1 RIAASRRSRALAALG
16 RLTSHHLAGKEL
28 GQEFKPLLGTVSAE
42 GGKIFSERYGS
53 LGFLTPVSELKFD
66 AVSKME
72 KESYERW
79 RRGYEGG
86 WAKFFDPIAIRLK
99 LAKEREELD
108 MTILPLRVD
117 SDYQELV
124 ALVGETK
131 LSKAAATVPGE
142 SVFHFALALDPE
154 SDMFKEANVTLVDLL
169 PSLKINP
176 LGWMGKSASVTLGYS
191 LAWQSNFGLSSLNEL
206 PVLAR
211 VEVASRVK
219 LALFLA
225 ALKGAIESSSPELVS
240 WETRQHGG
248 KSYVAMIG
256 NGEEIGE
263 EFSIYYAAL
272 PSALLVTLSEE
283 MLKRALDQE
292 KVMPS
297 GELDHAQ
304 VMASTSPRFLTG
316 AGEVLGE
323 GSLEA
328 RRRILSWAALPIL
341 NEWYQSQS
349 AEDPVGFHEQRF
361 ANRITCPGG
370 LGYRWNVEDLT
381 MESVAYGHP
390 GNSRDEA
397 KPLAILQRFKTLE
410 MRSSFE
416 EGGMRLQISA
426 DEKSTFQHPQPR
438 SAPRPADDKVVPYRD
453 LIALKPGTEIVYESL
468 DEGDEEGE
476 GNERYEMQIDSVIEK
491 GELIVVSESY
501 RNIYDGEE
509 ESGRSQTEIGPK
521 GARIT
526 FSEGEGKLI
535 PDPEAYDFPAEL
547 WPGQVFG
554 VRKNEIWVT
563 NDGRESYRVE
573 AQIKVIGWE
582 AINGPDGKE
591 LQALKLERQSMSL
604 SDRNFDRETAVDWYV
619 RGYGLVKSTSSSSW
633 GKTTTRMTVFKEPH

>member
-1 RIAASRRSRALAALG
+1 
-16 RLTSHHLAGKEL
+16 
-28 GQEFKPLLGTVSAE
+28 
-42 GGKIFSERYGS
+42 
-53 LGFLTPVSELKFD
+53 
-66 AVSKME
+66 
-72 KESYERW
+72 
-79 RRGYEGG
+79 
-86 WAKFFDPIAIRLK
+86 
-99 LAKEREELD
+99 
-108 MTILPLRVD
+108 
-117 SDYQELV
+117 
-124 ALVGETK
+124 
-131 LSKAAATVPGE
+131 
-142 SVFHFALALDPE
+142 
-154 SDMFKEANVTLVDLL
+154 
-169 PSLKINP
+169 
-176 LGWMGKSASVTLGYS
+176 
-191 LAWQSNFGLSSLNEL
+191 
-206 PVLAR
+206 
-211 VEVASRVK
+211 
-219 LALFLA
+219 
-225 ALKGAIESSSPELVS
+225 
-240 WETRQHGG
+240 
-248 KSYVAMIG
+248 
-256 NGEEIGE
+256 
-263 EFSIYYAAL
+263 
-272 PSALLVTLSEE
+272 
-283 MLKRALDQE
+283 
-292 KVMPS
+292 
-297 GELDHAQ
+297 
-304 VMASTSPRFLTG
+304 
-316 AGEVLGE
+316 
-323 GSLEA
+323 
-328 RRRILSWAALPIL
+328 
-341 NEWYQSQS
+341 
-349 AEDPVGFHEQRF
+349 
-361 ANRITCPGG
+361 
-370 LGYRWNVEDLT
+370 

-438 SAPRPADDKVVPYRD
+438 SAPRLADDKVVPYRD

-476 GNERYEMQIDSVIEK
+476 GNERYEMRIDSVIEK

-563 NDGRESYRVE
+563 KDGRESYRVE
-573 AQIKVIGWE
+573 VQIKVIGWE

-633 GKTTTRMTVFKEPH
+633 GKTTTRMTVFKEPN